1 MKDTSAAPATPSVL
15 PAAAPPARRYLL
27 RYCLMAYNAAQRIP
41 ELVEY
46 CRRCGIESVMIHTES
61 HDLHLRHRTLPEAEA
76 YAAMVIRCGEALRAA
91 GIEFGLNIWQTLGHH
106 DAAFSSVA
114 EFRWQPMVGHD
125 GAMSAR
131 SPCPLDTRW
140 QEHMAQVL
148 SIYARCQP
156 DYILLDDDFRWHNH
170 YPVAWGCYC
179 PDHLELFG
187 RKIGRTVS
195 REELLRLVYAPAD
208 PAFLNAEPQSTQK
221 PQSNKGGVECCPDL
235 DCVRAKSP
243 AGAPPKPGS
252 APSASSV
259 SSMAEGSGDRAPPE
273 RVVWHELLRETFEA
287 IATRF
292 EQAIHATSPAT
303 TVGLMS
309 SAPAVHSA
317 EGRLWHP
324 LLRKLAGAG
333 RTPMSRP
340 CLGCYREFSAGEAME
355 GLALALTTCALLPPE
370 TRIAPE
376 LESSPFTRFNK
387 SAAHLRLQMA
397 LSYFCVSPELTLDL
411 HSFSSPELEEEPAN
425 TALLQHARRYF
436 DRLAEAGLAAGPLR
450 GVNVPLVER
459 VSDFSRSQ
467 GLSPEGCVVQRAW
480 ETCLPQLGI
489 PIAHT
494 TVRHGDGTVTRREN
508 ALPMAISGDLP
519 LAVDEE
525 TLRQWLRGP
534 LLLDATAA
542 ECFALRGLGRLVGVA
557 VGQAAGRCAVGA
569 EEILDPAFGGQ
580 CGVRM
585 PLRHMGG
592 NIHHLTVDPAAC
604 TISRLL
610 WGDEIGQPAEFGP
623 GIVLFENEWGGRVA
637 VLPYDGQTE
646 TLRAVQ
652 FRNYH
657 RQRQMHAILA
667 WLAPAASFLGLVG
680 AANLAPLWKQTEDAV
695 LLGVANLSLD
705 PMPLNILWRNL
716 PCPRHAAMET
726 YDPARGLLAEP
737 APFAWDGGHLRFARP
752 AAAWSVSLLV
762 IRMGGPSRVAQQ
774 STDGPTRRSRN
785 QIVEESPG

>member
-1 MKDTSAAPATPSVL
+1 MKSTSVAPSVL
-15 PAAAPPARRYLL
+15 PAASPPARRYLL

-76 YAAMVIRCGEALRAA
+76 YAAILIRCGEALRAA

-106 DAAFSSVA
+106 DAAFSSIA
-114 EFRWQPMVGHD
+114 EFGWRPMVGHD
-125 GAMSAR
+125 GAVSSR
-131 SPCPLDTRW
+131 SPCPLDLRW

-156 DYILLDDDFRWHNH
+156 DYLLLDDDFRWHNH

-187 RKIGRTVS
+187 RKIGRTGS
-195 REELLRLVYAPAD
+195 REDLLRLIYA
-208 PAFLNAEPQSTQK
+208 K
-221 PQSNKGGVECCPDL
+221 VCP
-235 DCVRAKSP
+235 
-243 AGAPPKPGS
+243 
-252 APSASSV
+252 
-259 SSMAEGSGDRAPPE
+259 APPE
-273 RVVWHELLRETFEA
+273 RVVWHELLRETLEA

-292 EQAIHATSPAT
+292 EQAIHASAPAT

-309 SAPAVHSA
+309 SAPAAHSA
-317 EGRLWHP
+317 EGRLWRP
-324 LLRKLAGAG
+324 LLQKLAGAG

-340 CLGCYREFSAGEAME
+340 CLGCYREFSAGEALE
-355 GLALALTTCALLPPE
+355 GLTLALTTCALLPPE

-397 LSYFCVSPELTLDL
+397 LSYFCVSPELSLDL

-467 GLSPEGCVVQRAW
+467 SLSPDGCVVQRAW

-489 PIAHT
+489 PIAHA
-494 TVRHGDGTVTRREN
+494 TVHRGGGTVTRREK
-508 ALPMAISGDLP
+508 ALPIAISGDLP

-542 ECFALRGLGRLVGVA
+542 QCFALRGLGRLVGVA

-569 EEILDPAFGGQ
+569 EEILDSAFGGQ
-580 CGVRM
+580 RGVRM

-623 GIVLFENEWGGRVA
+623 GIVLFENESGGRVA

-646 TLRAVQ
+646 TLRAIQ

-695 LLGVANLSLD
+695 LLGVANLSLA

-762 IRMGGPSRVAQQ
+762 IRMGGPSRVARQ
-774 STDGPTRRSRN
+774 STDCPTRRSRN